1 MKNFKKILKILL
13 LTTFTVAIG
22 AVLYLSTRQR
32 GAGKPS
38 VNGFKYKEI
47 LPGISSE
54 EEVVQK
60 LGNPKERVETPE
72 EIRLKYSSKST
83 TRDNVVSI
91 KEGKVF
97 LIKEVFT
104 AQEPVNL
111 SFYQKIL
118 GETEIILYGKEAS
131 ASIYLYSYP
140 EVGVA
145 FLASSEKG
153 LLFEVWY
160 FAPTTEE
167 VFRNTVAPDYKE
179 NPDELQ

>member
-104 AQEPVNL
+104 AQ
-111 SFYQKIL
+111 
-118 GETEIILYGKEAS
+118 
-131 ASIYLYSYP
+131 
-140 EVGVA
+140 
-145 FLASSEKG
+145 
-153 LLFEVWY
+153 
-160 FAPTTEE
+160 
-167 VFRNTVAPDYKE
+167 
-179 NPDELQ
+179 